1 MQYNYPSHY
10 LKKTIGFEKTILS
23 DIIGFQNEKIKQDF
37 KLLLQSNKIYS
48 NKKVNKLAK
57 RSSNCSNKN
66 GNLGNGPYF
75 CDIYCWKSIKLS
87 ICYYKRF
94 LVYD

>member
-1 MQYNYPSHY
+1 MQYTNNSHY
-10 LKKTIGFEKTILS
+10 SQKPINFEKKILS
-23 DIIGFQNEKIKQDF
+23 DIIGFQNEKIKQEF
-37 KLLLQSNKIYS
+37 ELLLQDNKIYS

-75 CDIYCWKSIKLS
+75 YDIYC
-87 ICYYKRF
+87 
-94 LVYD
+94 